1 VGKKTVIICVAMIVL
16 AIALA
21 TVWGQQYPILFIV
34 ICVLAVFVYG
44 LNSIDTTLDKQ
55 PHLALMD
62 GAEIVR
68 IREIEASAK
77 GMTINPDQ
85 QAIPKPFIETFPV
98 QIEGPLT

>member
-1 VGKKTVIICVAMIVL
+1 
-16 AIALA
+16 
-21 TVWGQQYPILFIV
+21 
-34 ICVLAVFVYG
+34 
-44 LNSIDTTLDKQ
+44 
-55 PHLALMD
+55 MD